1 MDDVGW
7 LACISRNGRSPAH
20 QVGEPRYI
28 HHCDLDGE
36 CLGPGIV
43 HSPSRLLELRL
54 VGPSLV
60 LGTLLQELPRSPS
73 PCWACASLA
82 CYNFGNAEAP
92 GLLHGTPR
100 RARSHLGM
108 LSVGLRL
115 CLCYVKLWAQLRDTG
130 LCHGFRRVKESDPRQ
145 GCQTGPVAGDPPAAR
160 GLIGLCAFR
169 YDFSRAWIESPIPGW
184 R

>member
-20 QVGEPRYI
+20 RLASHVTYI
-28 HHCDLDGE
+28 IATSTAS
-36 CLGPGIV
+36 PGIV